1 MIGCVVCLTQTVSSH
16 SSSGYVCFSCVS
28 DTAIYELLVSPVNTL
43 ISSGAAH
50 RCMDVSGLVGSSLQ
64 AGCLSGC
71 PVRCEPRD
79 TATVTAKVVDVFT
92 KDGSF
97 AN

>member
-1 MIGCVVCLTQTVSSH
+1 MFVFLAFLIRPFM
-16 SSSGYVCFSCVS
+16 SSSFPGEH
-28 DTAIYELLVSPVNTL
+28 TP

-50 RCMDVSGLVGSSLQ
+50 RCMDISGLVGSSLQ